1 MEELTNGAQHI
12 CKPTT
17 VTFNV
22 RIQGRLLISIFI
34 IQKQI
39 VISLKGANECND
51 EPIQPLPFQ

>member
-22 RIQGRLLISIFI
+22 RIQGRLLIQFLLY
-34 IQKQI
+34 KKK
-39 VISLKGANECND
+39 L
-51 EPIQPLPFQ
+51 